1 MNDGLWR
8 DKVRMGEG
16 MVFMGRVGGMFTSW
30 GSAGSGSR
38 FLAGLAGRVG
48 ESDGSYTLLLEVG
61 YTFTKDR
68 IAGLALLLKNGKHG
82 CAITFGTL
90 DTTTFS
96 FRQSKY
102 SSAVNGQGAAPPS

>member
-1 MNDGLWR
+1 
-8 DKVRMGEG
+8 
-16 MVFMGRVGGMFTSW
+16 MFTSW

-68 IAGLALLLKNGKHG
+68 IAGLALLLKNGK
-82 CAITFGTL
+82 
-90 DTTTFS
+90 
-96 FRQSKY
+96 
-102 SSAVNGQGAAPPS
+102 